1 MESVRK
7 ASVTSAEIGVFEATT
22 AMLQCALTSNPG
34 DVRMPVLGIPEL
46 CTIGVHSNSMANN
59 HERRFPRDRL
69 DVCSDAQEF

>member
-1 MESVRK
+1 
-7 ASVTSAEIGVFEATT
+7 
-22 AMLQCALTSNPG
+22 MLQCALTSNPG

-59 HERRFPRDRL
+59 HGRRFPRDRL

>member
-1 MESVRK
+1 MPFSLSKRQGSAKAAYASYNGNFES
-7 ASVTSAEIGVFEATT
+7 
-22 AMLQCALTSNPG
+22 ALTSNPG

-59 HERRFPRDRL
+59 HGRRFPRDRL